1 MTGDGVNDAPS
12 IKNADIG
19 IGMGITG
26 TDVTK
31 NVADMILADDNFATI
46 VSAAAEGRR
55 IYDNIRKAIQF
66 LLASN
71 LSEVLAIFFATLL
84 GFTIFQ
90 PVQLLWINL
99 ITDCFPA
106 LALGMEKPEADVMK
120 RQPRDSK
127 EGIFA
132 GGLGAAVAYQG
143 FLVTAITLISYFIGR
158 DVLATM
164 HHAEAIAA
172 GTYSAEMLGTSMA
185 FLTLSMCEIFHA
197 FNMRSLRGSIFS
209 VKGQNKWLWGAGILS
224 LLLTTA
230 VVEID
235 FLCRAFEL
243 AHLDLME
250 YGIAMGLGFCI
261 IPIVE
266 IVKLVHRLID
276 KKKA

>member
-1 MTGDGVNDAPS
+1 
-12 IKNADIG
+12 
-19 IGMGITG
+19 
-26 TDVTK
+26 
-31 NVADMILADDNFATI
+31 MILADDNFATI